1 MKYRVVY
8 GDGHVEETNNK
19 QTAIKWANER
29 FGPARVELIE
39 TGDNTTIYEN
49 KRAREIREHATI
61 LKRIVA
67 EVNAGKKI
75 EDLIELK

>member
-8 GDGHVEETNNK
+8 DNGHVEDTNNK
-19 QTAIKWANER
+19 QKAIKWANEHM
-29 FGPARVELIE
+29 GPAHVELIE
-39 TGDNTTIYEN
+39 TGDNTIIYEN
-49 KRAREIREHATI
+49 KRAREIREHSAI

-67 EVNAGKKI
+67 EVTSGKKI